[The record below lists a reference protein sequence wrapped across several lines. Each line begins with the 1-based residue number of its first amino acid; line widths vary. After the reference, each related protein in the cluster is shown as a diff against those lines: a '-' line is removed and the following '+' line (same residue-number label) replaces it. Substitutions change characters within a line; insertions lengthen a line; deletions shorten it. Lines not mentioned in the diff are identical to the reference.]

1 MEMLLALLTI
11 SLCINFFCFWRIYK
25 LQDEVN
31 EYDWQEI
38 ERNVE
43 ALKRQDKGCTRERDR
58 FVNRLRKRG
67 L

>member
-1 MEMLLALLTI
+1 MAELLALLTI
-11 SLCINFFCFWRIYK
+11 SLCVNAFCFYRITK

-31 EYDWQEI
+31 EHDWQEI

-43 ALKRQDKGCTRERDR
+43 KERRRMKGCTKERDR
-58 FVNRLRKRG
+58 FVNRLRKKG